1 MSTYDS
7 GLSQTRTASDPRL
20 NEPLYGASLGQAI
33 RRFFGKYAHFKGY
46 ASRSEYWWIQLFM
59 AVIGGLI
66 SIPFLQTYDP
76 VQGTFDLT
84 QGTGNVEGLVLASSM
99 AVFVWALATFI
110 PFLALSWRRLHDAGF
125 PRTHV
130 PAGLDPGHRWARRAD
145 PDAPADPVR
154 QAQSGVGVGEGP
166 A

>member
-7 GLSQTRTASDPRL
+7 GLSQPRTASDPRL

-59 AVIGGLI
+59 AVTGGLI
-66 SIPFLQTYDP
+66 AIPYLKTYDP

-125 PRTHV
+125 PGPMYLLALIPV
-130 PAGLDPGHRWARRAD
+130 IGGLVVLILMLLSTRFDKRNPEW
-145 PDAPADPVR
+145 
-154 QAQSGVGVGEGP
+154 E
-166 A
+166 

>member
-125 PRTHV
+125 PGPMYLLALIPV
-130 PAGLDPGHRWARRAD
+130 IGGLVVLILMLLPTRFDKRNPEW
-145 PDAPADPVR
+145 
-154 QAQSGVGVGEGP
+154 E
-166 A
+166 

>member
-66 SIPFLQTYDP
+66 SIPYLQTYDP

-84 QGTGNVEGLVLASSM
+84 QGTGNVEGPAQ
-99 AVFVWALATFI
+99 
-110 PFLALSWRRLHDAGF
+110 AG
-125 PRTHV
+125 T
-130 PAGLDPGHRWARRAD
+130 
-145 PDAPADPVR
+145 
-154 QAQSGVGVGEGP
+154 GP
-166 A
+166 PSA